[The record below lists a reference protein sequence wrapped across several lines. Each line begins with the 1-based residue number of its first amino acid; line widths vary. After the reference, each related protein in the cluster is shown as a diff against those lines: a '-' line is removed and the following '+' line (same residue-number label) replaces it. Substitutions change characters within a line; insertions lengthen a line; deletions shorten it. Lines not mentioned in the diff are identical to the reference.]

1 MTIMKNNILV
11 NMLCWKLMCYI
22 RPNHIN
28 FHRREL
34 FIWRTPSH
42 FALYSLNTVW
52 ILYKLALA
60 PWKLARSLKGT
71 DVNNATQHFY
81 FMIFMGLINLCN
93 IQTHNFEDFYF
104 DFNNSPA
111 ISAEVLQRCPNL
123 FPNCSTFPNPQAQ
136 SSSVIFRIFCIV
148 FNRSFIV
155 FGVIELIFVFFIPY
169 IF

>member
-1 MTIMKNNILV
+1 MKNNILV
-11 NMLCWKLMCYI
+11 NIICWKLMCYKL
-22 RPNHIN
+22 PNHIN

-60 PWKLARSLKGT
+60 PWKSARSLKGT
-71 DVNNATQHFY
+71 AVNNATPHFY
-81 FMIFMGLINLCN
+81 FTFIRSRFDRLMQHKILKIFVF
-93 IQTHNFEDFYF
+93 NFD
-104 DFNNSPA
+104 NSPA

-123 FPNCSTFPNPQAQ
+123 FPNCSTFPNPQAH
-136 SSSVIFRIFCIV
+136 SSSVIFRIFCTV
-148 FNRSFIV
+148 FNQSFIF
-155 FGVIELIFVFFIPY
+155 FGVIELIFVFFIPC